1 MKHIYASL
9 DIGSDSIKIA
19 VCELY
24 QNKLNLLA
32 ATSCKSEGIKRG
44 LIADFDLA
52 CTAISQ
58 AFENISEMVGFK
70 VNKVIA
76 SVPSYMAEYNI
87 VKGSIDINS
96 NTPITPNDV
105 MKSLEKAITSKK
117 LDGREMVT
125 VLPIDFKINDAVIKD
140 PIGHRGNKLS
150 TRAVLVT
157 VPKKNVYSVLTLLE
171 KINVEVVDISINNIG
186 DMYAFKNNNFDNM
199 ISAVINIGSDIT
211 SLSGAKGSLAK
222 YCVDKTAIAR
232 AGNLDN
238 VIGFEKEISVIY
250 EILGRKTKANLLITG
265 EAGVGKTSLVNGF
278 VRELAADHVPGFLS
292 GAVAYELDTA
302 ALGGDAQYKGEV
314 EDRFK
319 NVITEVENL
328 PNAVLIIESID
339 KLFDKQGSLFGASS
353 ILKNELSKGRLQ
365 LLATSSI
372 DGYTKNIETDKEMT
386 SKLEKITVE
395 EPTADLSLRILKGAI
410 PAYEEYHGLTAD
422 ETVLS
427 DAIRLAKRYLTEKS
441 LPDSAFDLIDR
452 TMAQVKTMNDL
463 TGSIITDLRE
473 KLDAIKTSAEGK
485 DKADETLMKELDWLN
500 YELFNKVSCI
510 LLAGVDSDTDFSK
523 IATIQERLDFLTGIL
538 DKLTELSAQQRTELK
553 SDDLSAVVA
562 KQTGIPLGKVQTKER
577 DRLMGAEDTLKKR
590 VVGQD
595 HAVKKV
601 LDAVYEAR
609 SGLNKKGQPMGSF
622 FFLGPTGTGKT
633 ELAKA
638 LATFLFGDESALI
651 RFDMSE
657 FKEEHSVALLYGA
670 PPGYVGYEEGGL
682 LVNKIRQNPY
692 AVVLF
697 DEIEKAHKSVF
708 DLFLQI
714 LDEGKL
720 HDRLGR
726 VGDFSNALILFT
738 SNIGAQTIVEKFN
751 SGIIPE
757 NNELMDI
764 MQGYFRPEF
773 LARLTEIVPFSPITD
788 KTVVHIFDIH
798 LNGLL
803 KLLEEQNITLTLTP
817 EAREKIALRGYNQ
830 QYGARPIIGIIRKEL
845 RHPISKMMI
854 AGEVKAGDKIVVEAD
869 KDGQAVFVVNG
880 KRLGNP
886 DEKAPKREKL

>member
-1 MKHIYASL
+1 MNENLKAIANSFAEEYCSDAIYPAHLFKAILHKEIGLVHFIESEL
-9 DIGSDSIKIA
+9 DKDYFYLQDWADVQMQLSPRAVRPMRDLEYSDESVA
-19 VCELY
+19 VLDEAENYKVKFDLEETTDVCV
-24 QNKLNLLA
+24 LA
-32 ATSCKSEGIKRG
+32 ALVTPG
-44 LIADFDLA
+44 
-52 CTAISQ
+52 
-58 AFENISEMVGFK
+58 VGFSFDQLK
-70 VNKVIA
+70 TLPLT
-76 SVPSYMAEYNI
+76 PS
-87 VKGSIDINS
+87 DIS
-96 NTPITPNDV
+96 AKMGGGV
-105 MKSLEKAITSKK
+105 
-117 LDGREMVT
+117 
-125 VLPIDFKINDAVIKD
+125 
-140 PIGHRGNKLS
+140 
-150 TRAVLVT
+150 
-157 VPKKNVYSVLTLLE
+157 
-171 KINVEVVDISINNIG
+171 NVEAPY
-186 DMYAFKNNNFDNM
+186 ME
-199 ISAVINIGSDIT
+199 
-211 SLSGAKGSLAK
+211 GAELTKKTGAAGGGKGSLAK
-222 YCVDKTAIAR
+222 YCVDKTAVAR

-238 VIGFEKEISVIY
+238 VIGFEKEIAIIY

-319 NVITEVENL
+319 NVITEIANL

-395 EPTADLSLRILKGAI
+395 EPTADLTLRILKGAL
-410 PAYEEYHGLTAD
+410 PAYEEYHGLKVD
-422 ETVLS
+422 ETVMG

-463 TGSIITDLRE
+463 TGNIIDELKG
-473 KLDAIKTSAEGK
+473 KLEAIKASAEGK
-485 DKADETLMKELDWLN
+485 DKADEGLMKELDWLN

-523 IATIQERLDFLTGIL
+523 IATIQERIDFLAGIL
-538 DKLTELSAQQRTELK
+538 DKLTELSAEQRSELK

-609 SGLNKKGQPMGSF
+609 SGLSKKGQPMGSF

-670 PPGYVGYEEGGL
+670 PPGCRFSTKVSCTT
-682 LVNKIRQNPY
+682 VWV
-692 AVVLF
+692 A
-697 DEIEKAHKSVF
+697 SV
-708 DLFLQI
+708 
-714 LDEGKL
+714 
-720 HDRLGR
+720 
-726 VGDFSNALILFT
+726 
-738 SNIGAQTIVEKFN
+738 
-751 SGIIPE
+751 
-757 NNELMDI
+757 
-764 MQGYFRPEF
+764 
-773 LARLTEIVPFSPITD
+773 
-788 KTVVHIFDIH
+788 
-798 LNGLL
+798 
-803 KLLEEQNITLTLTP
+803 
-817 EAREKIALRGYNQ
+817 
-830 QYGARPIIGIIRKEL
+830 
-845 RHPISKMMI
+845 IS
-854 AGEVKAGDKIVVEAD
+854 
-869 KDGQAVFVVNG
+869 
-880 KRLGNP
+880 RTH
-886 DEKAPKREKL
+886 